1 MWLQDAAKGDLL
13 SSCVVAKTGQ
23 LARPVRP
30 DFMLTTALQ
39 RHLSGRTD
47 ALRQIELERVQC
59 VDTLAMKDFVQHFET
74 ALLKAKTV
82 ILEPRSGIAAL
93 A

>member
-1 MWLQDAAKGDLL
+1 M
-13 SSCVVAKTGQ
+13 
-23 LARPVRP
+23 LA
-30 DFMLTTALQ
+30 TALQ

-59 VDTLAMKDFVQHFET
+59 VDTPAMKDFVQHFE
-74 ALLKAKTV
+74 AVLPKAKTV
-82 ILEPRSGIAAL
+82 ILGPRSGNAAL